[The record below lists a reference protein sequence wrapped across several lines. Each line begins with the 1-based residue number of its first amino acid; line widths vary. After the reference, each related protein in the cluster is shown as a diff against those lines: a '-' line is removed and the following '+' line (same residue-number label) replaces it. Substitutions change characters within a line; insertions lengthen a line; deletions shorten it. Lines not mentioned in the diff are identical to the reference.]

1 MLRRHARGQL
11 RETGDTLERQEAVNG
26 LFIFHIKRGKGQLD
40 QESRSVTEEQNSQT
54 PAFTPHALR
63 GRVLAEVH
71 ARPFEPM
78 EGAKRILHFAFTTD
92 PRAAAKAREAIE
104 AFCRE
109 RSHPAPLLEAKQHRI
124 ELPPAI
130 LLWEHHGEFMTYSW
144 EFPQEAKKTL
154 GVSDWRGLAF
164 QPGAG
169 ELSRFMRLLP
179 QPGPLLVAADLHL
192 LPKGRGTDGWRLL
205 FEPSRLAASE
215 VLQGAAIAATDF
227 HPDESGFV
235 RLLVLDRRLKP
246 GEAGALVRR
255 LLELETYR
263 TLALLGLPE
272 AEAAGPVIR
281 RIEAQL
287 PLLVQRLREGEGLDA
302 SRELLAHLTALAAE
316 LEASAAQ
323 SLYRFGATRA
333 YHELVTLRLD
343 ALGESA
349 LPDVPTLKGF
359 LTRRLTPAIRT
370 CASAEERQENLAQ
383 KLARAG
389 QLLRT
394 RVEIEL
400 ESQNKDSLSNM
411 NDRFRLQLKLQQAV
425 KIVSIGAIT
434 YYLVAILHLIFVG
447 VHAKIEGFDPDFATA
462 VSVPFVL
469 APILWIFRRRREP
482 AAEP

>member
-1 MLRRHARGQL
+1 M
-11 RETGDTLERQEAVNG
+11 
-26 LFIFHIKRGKGQLD
+26 
-40 QESRSVTEEQNSQT
+40 TEEQNSQP

-92 PRAAAKAREAIE
+92 PPAAAKAREAIE
-104 AFCRE
+104 TFCRE
-109 RSHPAPLLEAKQHRI
+109 HSLPAPLLEAKQHRI
-124 ELPPAI
+124 ELPSAI
-130 LLWEHHGEFMTYSW
+130 RGQTY
-144 EFPQEAKKTL
+144 
-154 GVSDWRGLAF
+154 
-164 QPGAG
+164 PGATG
-169 ELSRFMRLLP
+169 ARRREARAGVPAGRWRTFAIH
-179 QPGPLLVAADLHL
+179 AAFAAA
-192 LPKGRGTDGWRLL
+192 RAIACRRRSASFAGTDGWRQM

-227 HPDESGFV
+227 HSDDSGFV
-235 RLLVLDRRLKP
+235 RLLVLDRRLKT

-333 YHELVTLRLD
+333 YHELVSLRLD